1 MKRKIPVKILVAIF
15 VVLNILA
22 LFTWLVIPKV
32 YVTSIAIK
40 VAEKLVKKELKPMVD
55 ARTTCLVIN
64 NLWKAYKENKE
75 EIPLIKFGLGEE
87 DARFIKGIR
96 ANILNEKAL
105 INSGFEVRIYVK
117 EKPQVISKVS
127 KALIAYLN
135 AQISGEME
143 TERQKTVNDI
153 KAIDETLTYIDGVR
167 RSIKSDYM
175 GELRFNPAEIDTAI
189 SKLKL
194 RKQEL
199 KAYLTMLKG
208 YKLIGKAYIP
218 QKPLYPQFGYNFIIA
233 NLLAIG
239 ICLLVILGPYL
250 T

>member
-1 MKRKIPVKILVAIF
+1 MKRKIPVKILIAIL

-32 YVTSIAIK
+32 YVTSMAIK
-40 VAEKLVKKELKPMVD
+40 VPEKLVEKHLKPMVD
-55 ARTTCLVIN
+55 ARTSCLVVN
-64 NLWKAYKENKE
+64 NLWKAYKSKKGN
-75 EIPLIKFGLGEE
+75 IPLLKYGLDKE
-87 DARFIKGIR
+87 DVRLIQGIR
-96 ANILNEKAL
+96 ADILYEKAVAP
-105 INSGFEVRIYVK
+105 SGFKVKLYVK
-117 EKPQVISKVS
+117 ERPAVVTKIS
-127 KALIAYLN
+127 KALVAYLN

-153 KAIDETLTYIDGVR
+153 KAIDETLTYINGIK
-167 RSIKSDYM
+167 RSIKSGDM
-175 GELRFNPAEIDTAI
+175 GKLRFNPAEIDTAI
-189 SKLKL
+189 SNLKL

-199 KAYLTMLKG
+199 KAYLAMLKG
-208 YKLIGKAYIP
+208 YRLIGKAYTP
-218 QKPLYPQFGYNFIIA
+218 QKPLYPQLGYNFIIA